1 MRKSGLGWLQ
11 ISDLGIAA
19 TLRHSSKSRNVM
31 NLANSYLN
39 SVTEQHLFLLFL
51 KEHLLWSEE
60 TCVVQTADHLLLGY
74 IAQIVRGY
82 NWGGRLRDDA
92 DGPEVF
98 RMQPEHFLNQAHALF
113 LAGGHHGRFIQPQ
126 ELFHFRRW
134 LDATRSARLI
144 PHTPLRCPIGV
155 HGNRVIPQGRKQ
167 RIVTAT
173 AHVEGDLM
181 LSRTGAG
188 EPV

>member
-1 MRKSGLGWLQ
+1 
-11 ISDLGIAA
+11 
-19 TLRHSSKSRNVM
+19 
-31 NLANSYLN
+31 
-39 SVTEQHLFLLFL
+39 
-51 KEHLLWSEE
+51 
-60 TCVVQTADHLLLGY
+60 
-74 IAQIVRGY
+74 
-82 NWGGRLRDDA
+82 
-92 DGPEVF
+92 
-98 RMQPEHFLNQAHALF
+98 MQPEHFLNQAHALF

-188 EPV
+188 EPVVGLQRAHGQLDAELSPVLLQELRNFSCPRPIVHIQDDLQGLAVRQTAITCAIALGKAEAV